1 MPQLMEYL
9 EARASNDEALRK
21 VVEEYERKQND
32 FKESTNESINELRE
46 ENENLKMTLDIIMT
60 EVIPS
65 LIEE

>member
-21 VVEEYERKQND
+21 VVEQYELEQND
-32 FKESTNESINELRE
+32 FKESTDESINELRE
-46 ENENLKMTLDIIMT
+46 ENESLKKTLDVIMT

-65 LIEE
+65 LIKE

>member
-21 VVEEYERKQND
+21 VVEEYELKQND

-46 ENENLKMTLDIIMT
+46 ENENLKMTLDVIMT

>member
-21 VVEEYERKQND
+21 VVEEYELKQSN

-46 ENENLKMTLDIIMT
+46 ENENLKKTLDVIMT

>member
-21 VVEEYERKQND
+21 DVEQYELEQND
-32 FKESTNESINELRE
+32 FKKSTDESINELRE
-46 ENENLKMTLDIIMT
+46 ENESLKKTLDVIMT

>member
-21 VVEEYERKQND
+21 VVEEYELKQSD

-46 ENENLKMTLDIIMT
+46 ENENLKKTLDVIMT

>member
-21 VVEEYERKQND
+21 VVEEYELKQND
-32 FKESTNESINELRE
+32 FKESTDESINELRE
-46 ENENLKMTLDIIMT
+46 ENESLKKTLDVIMT

>member
-21 VVEEYERKQND
+21 VVEQYELEQND
-32 FKESTNESINELRE
+32 FKESTDESINELRE
-46 ENENLKMTLDIIMT
+46 ENENLKMTLDVIMT

>member
-21 VVEEYERKQND
+21 VVEQYELKQND
-32 FKESTNESINELRE
+32 FKENTDESINELRE
-46 ENENLKMTLDIIMT
+46 ENESLKKILDAIMT